1 MQAAGKKMR
10 QQNPCI
16 RGTWLSVEKVERR
29 VESVGPKW
37 HKGAC
42 WLVSWKRCTSFLSS
56 LPAQGTPINHLKF
69 FDTLNISIVTEMGT
83 RTPLAGADMQDIKQL
98 YECLRYGSRCSH
110 GSGLPASQSVSH

>member
-16 RGTWLSVEKVERR
+16 RGTWLSVEKVERE
-29 VESVGPKW
+29 VESVSPKW

-56 LPAQGTPINHLKF
+56 LPAQGTPINRLRF
-69 FDTLNISIVTEMGT
+69 FDTLNISIVTETGPEP
-83 RTPLAGADMQDIKQL
+83 RWLGLNMQDMKQL
-98 YECLRYGSRCSH
+98 YEC
-110 GSGLPASQSVSH
+110 